1 MGWVVLDWLVYLVVK
16 WVGGCSVRCGGVV
29 MVVV

>member
-1 MGWVVLDWLVYLVVK
+1 MGVGLVGVLVVK